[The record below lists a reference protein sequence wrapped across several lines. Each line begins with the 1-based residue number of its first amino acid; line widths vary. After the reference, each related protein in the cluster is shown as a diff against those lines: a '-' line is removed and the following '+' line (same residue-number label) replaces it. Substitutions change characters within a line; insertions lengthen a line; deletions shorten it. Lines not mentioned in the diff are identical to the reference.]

1 MLVKGTLDM
10 GCLLW
15 VQCQYS
21 TVVAVVLH
29 AVACYIG
36 ACCTEVRVLSIARTE
51 LLINKD
57 FAAFFMTGIPI
68 RRYLYI
74 ETVPDRFVLICFCY
88 CDKYIESTAMIGNWL
103 VLHDDV
109 IKWKHFPRY
118 WPFVRVTGEFPS
130 QGPMT
135 RSFDVFF
142 DLRLNKR
149 LSKQSWGWWSRPFW
163 RHCNMACHCKVNA
176 TPVVCII
183 HRMYCITSYVT
194 VIVTSWGPFINKVY
208 KMWDEITYPF
218 PSLNG
223 CTVEVCERMSSFIL
237 HFVMDVITYPCFD

>member
-21 TVVAVVLH
+21 NVVAVVLH

-36 ACCTEVRVLSIARTE
+36 ACCTEVRELSIARTE
-51 LLINKD
+51 LSINPLLNKD

-118 WPFVRVTGEFPS
+118 WPFVRG
-130 QGPMT
+130 
-135 RSFDVFF
+135 
-142 DLRLNKR
+142 
-149 LSKQSWGWWSRPFW
+149 
-163 RHCNMACHCKVNA
+163 
-176 TPVVCII
+176 I
-183 HRMYCITSYVT
+183 HRSPVNSPHKGQWRGALMFSLICAWINGWVNNREAGDRAHFDVT
-194 VIVTSWGPFINKVY
+194 VIWLAIAK
-208 KMWDEITYPF
+208 
-218 PSLNG
+218 
-223 CTVEVCERMSSFIL
+223 
-237 HFVMDVITYPCFD
+237 